1 MIPISH
7 RMLLFIIDVF
17 FADLKILRDMRRVSV
32 EDFHARDFRGS
43 KAKWKKPG

>member
-7 RMLLFIIDVF
+7 RMLQSIIDVF

-32 EDFHARDFRGS
+32 VDFHAKGFRCENEM
-43 KAKWKKPG
+43 KKPD